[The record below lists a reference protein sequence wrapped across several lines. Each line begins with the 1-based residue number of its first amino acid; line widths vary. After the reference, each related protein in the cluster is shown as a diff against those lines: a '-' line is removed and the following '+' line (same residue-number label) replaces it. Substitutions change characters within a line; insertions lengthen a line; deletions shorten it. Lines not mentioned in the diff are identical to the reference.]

1 MYKCRNCGA
10 VFSCPK
16 IEKTTQASIFGVVS
30 INDPIIELKH
40 CPYCDSDE
48 YDALESEEVE

>member
-10 VFSCPK
+10 VFSYPK
-16 IEKTTQASIFGVVS
+16 VEKTTQASIFGVVS
-30 INDPIIELKH
+30 INDPIIEVNH

-48 YDALESEEVE
+48 FDVIGSEEE